1 MMTNELEHNGESL
14 IDRPSDDDL
23 SPPFHQLIWELVDT
37 EMAIAD
43 PTSGMVQIV
52 EQVEIDMPVE
62 IRVEVDEQGQVRLM
76 GSPPTQRTE
85 TTILPVFHQMKL
97 RISQEAIVCSRSQA
111 LPGNGA

>member
-1 MMTNELEHNGESL
+1 MTTNELEHNGESL
-14 IDRPSDDDL
+14 IDRPSNDVL
-23 SPPFHQLIWELVDT
+23 SPPFHQLIWELVNT

-52 EQVEIDMPVE
+52 EQVEVDMPVE

-97 RISQEAIVCSRSQA
+97 RISQEAIVETASSA
-111 LPGNGA
+111 EYH

>member
-1 MMTNELEHNGESL
+1 MTTNKLEHDGEL
-14 IDRPSDDDL
+14 IIDRLSDDDL

-62 IRVEVDEQGQVRLM
+62 IRVEVNEQGQVKLT

-85 TTILPVFHQMKL
+85 TTILPVFHQMKI
-97 RISQEAIVCSRSQA
+97 RISREAIVS
-111 LPGNGA
+111 